1 VNTRRT
7 IETTVLLWIALLL
20 AIATIHD
27 VYQQT
32 KVNHRLVADLASW
45 RAYTGHNY
53 RNLTTE
59 QDLKTHT
66 TRDVICGNTT
76 PGAPHTR
83 TQLCL
88 IMTGPVAHGRRAI
101 RGGYYLPPDRIF
113 DVPAKR
119 YGCFGEA
126 LAQGLCAKG

>member
-1 VNTRRT
+1 VNTRRA
-7 IETTVLLWIALLL
+7 IETTVLLWIGVLL
-20 AIATIHD
+20 AVAVTHD

-32 KVNHRLVADLASW
+32 NVNHRLDADLASW
-45 RAYTGHNY
+45 RAYTGHDY
-53 RNLTTE
+53 HNLSTDR
-59 QDLKTHT
+59 DLKTHS
-66 TRDVICGNTT
+66 TRDVICGNTS

-88 IMTGPVAHGRRAI
+88 IMTGPVVHGRRAI
-101 RGGYYLPPDRIF
+101 HGGYYLPPNLIF

-126 LAQGLCAKG
+126 LAQGLCARH

>member
-1 VNTRRT
+1 VNTRRA
-7 IETTVLLWIALLL
+7 IETTVLLWIAALLV
-20 AIATIHD
+20 IATIHD

-45 RAYTGHNY
+45 RAYTGHDY
-53 RNLTTE
+53 HNLSAE
-59 QDLKTHT
+59 QDQKTHT
-66 TRDVICGNTT
+66 TRDVVCGNTA

-88 IMTGPVAHGRRAI
+88 IMTGSVTHGHRAI
-101 RGGYYLPPDRIF
+101 HGGYYLPADLLF

-119 YGCFGEA
+119 YGCFGDAVE
-126 LAQGLCAKG
+126 QRLCTNG